1 MGNSQAKESR
11 PASSRGMRRPSNSRQ
26 PSSPT
31 ASGPEESTRHG
42 RSDSGVYGNSR
53 NGRGSRPDLSFLGIG
68 GSSERDPASEP
79 RRETKA
85 EREARKLE
93 KERQQ
98 RAQDR
103 ERSVREEG
111 VDGGFL
117 VTLGT
122 YTGPEDFSK
131 PTVRQLQIE
140 RRLAPFWKGLNDHE
154 DTWTEHQLVAVV
166 NDKPLP
172 APDEIP
178 DEEPPRP
185 NNLSTEWNPRSSNQN
200 INSLTVPMGGRTMSQ
215 ASDRSA
221 NLTASH
227 PAFSLPSPT
236 SPIANSPSSTPFF
249 RGRAKTLAALTSGSR
264 NASQTEMS
272 PQEVQLPKD
281 PYVNGQRLE
290 VFLYKDAS
298 ECPICFLYYPPY
310 LNKTRCCDQPI
321 CSECFVQIKRPDP
334 HAPEHHGDS
343 NEPGSPPPEP
353 QEDGT
358 LVSEPAC
365 CPFCVQAE
373 FGITYEPPPFRRGLV
388 YAGSRHNS
396 LANAASAM
404 SSTSSLNS
412 QGLTSPGRRRAGS
425 LAATDSSVITT
436 DRVRPDWAKKLADAR
451 AHALRRAA
459 AATALHNAAYMMGNI
474 QSDSRG
480 FSLGRRRRTMFGSDS
495 ASTSGNGTPRG
506 DVNALLAATA
516 AQGSSSRNEG
526 QSDLTSNRQSSRR
539 GNRLEDLEDLM
550 MMEAIRLSLAAEEE
564 RKRKEEKEA
573 AKEAKKE
580 EKKKAKEA
588 KKAEKAARK
597 SGFFMSPHQDGV
609 EDDLAGGSS
618 SATGK
623 GKAVDRSGG
632 YATFNP
638 MDEPT
643 AALNAPPS
651 RDDSQ
656 KHLEQS
662 RSTLNSS
669 LRREGSGSG
678 TSPSADS
685 FSVEQPSHRAA
696 LRDLSNASSSASSL
710 AESFQ
715 GSLPNDGQANFAA
728 STSSFGPSP
737 NASGVSLDVEN
748 DTPPQGTPGT
758 EPMFNFRS
766 LAEVITKEDGKG
778 GDNPQYIE
786 NVAEGKTA
794 TPDSVAAAPTSIKAD
809 GSTPFP
815 PKIAIEPP
823 QVPTLPA
830 LEPMSPL
837 EASVSTLK
845 PRESEQV
852 VDEEDSIEP
861 APRVEA
867 LPSAGSDLDHKHI
880 GNVSMVD
887 RIGQHQPT
895 Q

>member
-11 PASSRGMRRPSNSRQ
+11 PGSSRGHGRPSNHRR

-31 ASGPEESTRHG
+31 ASGPEEASRHA
-42 RSDSGVYGNSR
+42 RSGSGVYSSR

-68 GSSERDPASEP
+68 SNSERDPALEP

-103 ERSVREEG
+103 ERSIREEG
-111 VDGGFL
+111 VDGGYL

-131 PTVRQLQIE
+131 PVVRQLQVE

-154 DTWTEHQLVAVV
+154 DTWTEHQIVSVV
-166 NDKPLP
+166 NGKPLP

-178 DEEPPRP
+178 EEESPRP

-200 INSLTVPMGGRTMSQ
+200 INSLTVPMGGRSMSQ

-221 NLTASH
+221 NLNASH

-236 SPIANSPSSTPFF
+236 SPIAASPSSTPFF
-249 RGRAKTLAALTSGSR
+249 RGRAKTLAALTTGSR
-264 NASQTEMS
+264 NNSQTEMT

-281 PYVNGQRLE
+281 PYVNGQRIE
-290 VFLYKDAS
+290 VFLYKNAS
-298 ECPICFLYYPPY
+298 EVSY
-310 LNKTRCCDQPI
+310 LLPLLPSI
-321 CSECFVQIKRPDP
+321 SEQNPRPDP
-334 HAPEHHGDS
+334 HPPEHHDS
-343 NEPGSPPPEP
+343 NDASSTPAEP
-353 QEDGT
+353 QEDGM

-365 CPFCVQAE
+365 CPFCVQPE

-388 YAGSRHNS
+388 FANAGQYP

-412 QGLTSPGRRRAGS
+412 QGLTSPGRRRAAS
-425 LAATDSSVITT
+425 LAATDASVITT

-480 FSLGRRRRTMFGSDS
+480 FGLGRRRRTMFSNDS
-495 ASTSGNGTPRG
+495 ASSSGNGTPRG
-506 DVNALLAATA
+506 DINNLLAAAA
-516 AQGSSSRNEG
+516 AQGSSNRNDG
-526 QSDLTSNRQSSRR
+526 QNDLTSGRQSSRR

-564 RKRKEEKEA
+564 RKKKEEKEA

-597 SGFFMSPHQDGV
+597 SGFFMGSSQDGA
-609 EDDLAGGSS
+609 EDDIGASAS
-618 SATGK
+618 SAGGK

-632 YATFNP
+632 YGGFNP
-638 MDEPT
+638 LNEPT
-643 AALNAPPS
+643 STLNASSS
-651 RDDSQ
+651 RDDPQ

-662 RSTLNSS
+662 RSTLNTSLQRDVSS
-669 LRREGSGSG
+669 TGSP
-678 TSPSADS
+678 PSADV
-685 FSVEQPSHRAA
+685 FGEQPSHRSA
-696 LRDLSNASSSASSL
+696 LRNLSNASSSASSF
-710 AESFQ
+710 AESLQ
-715 GSLPNDGQANFAA
+715 GSLQNESHGNFGA

-737 NASGVSLDVEN
+737 NASGISLGVD

-766 LAEVITKEDGKG
+766 LAEVITKEDRKD
-778 GDNPQYIE
+778 GDEAQHIE
-786 NVAEGKTA
+786 NVAEGKA
-794 TPDSVAAAPTSIKAD
+794 TTGSRDTQVSMPTNTNGDRTI
-809 GSTPFP
+809 TP

-823 QVPTLPA
+823 QAPKLPE

-837 EASVSTLK
+837 DASVATLK
-845 PRESEQV
+845 PGDSSLDDD
-852 VDEEDSIEP
+852 DEIEP
-861 APRVEA
+861 APRIEA
-867 LPSAGSDLDHKHI
+867 VPNNSSDLDHKHI

-887 RIGQHQPT
+887 RIGQQQPT